1 MARCHP
7 FIRFSTPVTSGDSPF
22 QGHADHA
29 SQVGRHRCCG
39 FSRNLADAC
48 GAALMRL
55 DNYKLDNPDA
65 KEGIPTMLRRSG
77 AIAAAVSSET
87 LLTRVARR

>member
-55 DNYKLDNPDA
+55 VRYYGEMIIFVRELMSYGNY
-65 KEGIPTMLRRSG
+65 
-77 AIAAAVSSET
+77 
-87 LLTRVARR
+87 